1 MDGKIF
7 ELMKEGLIN
16 FEIKELGKEER
27 KKVDKA
33 KIGVINLTIDKDK
46 DVGETYIIND
56 GNKKELHIYIAKD
69 EKSINY
75 EDVRKASVNAISF
88 SKQTEAFELFLDI
101 DKKIKDKEKREKIK
115 RAFVEALILA
125 TFPISFKEE
134 KDEKEKKKIKTLYVD
149 EIDEDLKKTIIV
161 ACCHNYARKIINLPP
176 NIATPEYFV
185 EEANNLAKK
194 HGLNLV
200 VWDKKKLEKE
210 GLNLALAVNAGSD
223 KGVFLIHLSYKS
235 KDKKAKTFAIAGKG
249 ICFDS
254 GGLGIKPAKSMA
266 NMHLDK
272 SGACIGLAIIKA
284 CSLLNINA
292 NVDVV
297 DVFTENLISGKAT
310 KPSSIIKSYSGKTV
324 EIIHTDAEGRL
335 ILADAITYI
344 LKHVK
349 PDYLIDIA
357 TLTGAMSITLGDK
370 AIGLFTN
377 NDELQEALV
386 KAGYETY
393 ERVWPMPMFKEYDE
407 MIKSDVADIK
417 NIGSWEGHASSIIG
431 AKFLEAFVENVPWAH
446 LDIASMM
453 EVSWMPY
460 LGKRGTGCGFRVVLK
475 AIDML
480 SKK

>member
-1 MDGKIF
+1 
-7 ELMKEGLIN
+7 
-16 FEIKELGKEER
+16 
-27 KKVDKA
+27 
-33 KIGVINLTIDKDK
+33 
-46 DVGETYIIND
+46 
-56 GNKKELHIYIAKD
+56 
-69 EKSINY
+69 
-75 EDVRKASVNAISF
+75 
-88 SKQTEAFELFLDI
+88 
-101 DKKIKDKEKREKIK
+101 
-115 RAFVEALILA
+115 
-125 TFPISFKEE
+125 
-134 KDEKEKKKIKTLYVD
+134 
-149 EIDEDLKKTIIV
+149 
-161 ACCHNYARKIINLPP
+161 
-176 NIATPEYFV
+176 
-185 EEANNLAKK
+185 
-194 HGLNLV
+194 
-200 VWDKKKLEKE
+200 
-210 GLNLALAVNAGSD
+210 
-223 KGVFLIHLSYKS
+223 
-235 KDKKAKTFAIAGKG
+235 
-249 ICFDS
+249 
-254 GGLGIKPAKSMA
+254 
-266 NMHLDK
+266 
-272 SGACIGLAIIKA
+272 
-284 CSLLNINA
+284 LLNINA

-297 DVFTENLISGKAT
+297 AIFTENLISGKAT

-344 LKHVK
+344 VKHVK

-377 NDELQEALV
+377 NDDLQEALV

-417 NIGSWEGHASSIIG
+417 NIGSWEGHASSITG

-480 SKK
+480 SKNKK